1 MTQRSW
7 QEPFDSAQGKQAPA
21 EQADGSYLL
30 GPQFLRKLEQAG
42 IAARHIHVGRTKGE
56 RRSARR
62 GSSVEFADFRAY
74 HPGDD
79 LRYLDWNAYA
89 RLQRLFLKLFIE
101 EEDLH
106 VYLLLD
112 ASRSMAFGQPAKF
125 RWARQ
130 AAAALS
136 YIALCGGDRVQLYT
150 HSGDDGDVSR
160 LFRGRGC
167 ASELFDW
174 VSGRQPAGGTDLA
187 QAVRWFRSMAP
198 APGLTFLISDL
209 LTPGWET
216 ALSQLAVG
224 KGEACVLQVLT
235 PDEHTPSARGDLRL
249 IDSETEDDREI
260 TMGASVLRRYA
271 QERDRF
277 LADVRASCNRYGFS
291 YLFSLTDQS
300 VEDVILRSLR
310 RLQVVR

>member
-1 MTQRSW
+1 MSQ
-7 QEPFDSAQGKQAPA
+7 SAQSEARG
-21 EQADGSYLL
+21 DYLL
-30 GPQFLRKLEQAG
+30 SPQFLRKLEQAG
-42 IAARHIHVGRTKGE
+42 IAAKHIHVGRTKGE

-74 HPGDD
+74 SPGDD

-106 VYLLLD
+106 IYLLLD
-112 ASRSMAFGQPAKF
+112 ASRSMAFGDPGKF
-125 RWARQ
+125 RWAQQ

-136 YIALCGGDRVQLYT
+136 YIALCGGDRVQLYA
-150 HSGDDGDVSR
+150 HSGGDGQVSR

-167 ASELFDW
+167 ASELFGW
-174 VSGRQPAGGTDLA
+174 VSERQPAGATDLV
-187 QAVRWFRSMAP
+187 QAARWFRSAAP

-209 LTPGWET
+209 MTAEWGT

-235 PDEHTPSARGDLRL
+235 PDEYNPSARGDLRL
-249 IDSETEDDREI
+249 IDSETEDDREV
-260 TMGASVLRRYA
+260 TMGASVLRRYT

-277 LADVRASCNRYGFS
+277 LADVRATCNRYGFS
-291 YLFSLTDQS
+291 YLFSLTDQA
-300 VEDVILRSLR
+300 VEDVILKSLR
-310 RLQVVR
+310 KLQVIR